1 VAELRVKLEDL
12 ACSAA
17 TLSVGD
23 IDRWSAGAVRDVFYA
38 IGARAQAT
46 LEVSRQLE
54 SLAVFDTW
62 SGATANA
69 AKHQNALIRQ
79 DLDVH
84 GNEALAVARAADKAA
99 DGIEHVQSQ
108 LRQLRADTSE
118 LQMAIDPITNTV
130 MPGAGFR
137 GGPMEELLKTA
148 QLQPR
153 LDAIVAEANGVDQ
166 ELATAIN
173 MADGDACIPP
183 DAGRPVGPQGLTPTQ
198 RASDANEARL
208 CQARGDL
215 QRSID
220 ELQSRYDQLV
230 KRGDAPG
237 SDNPASARLRV
248 LSDELSAAHDRM
260 AEFDSINNALRQA
273 PETYLTQLSIP
284 TDTKQKV
291 GAVVAVGNPDAAIN
305 IAVSVPG
312 LGSTTRDSLPDM
324 VIEAWNLQT
333 TAQDQLKRLDRAGS
347 VVTIAFMGYD
357 PPPNPINTTSPR
369 DLWRTIGDIR
379 ARAGAAILSAY
390 LQQLHANNP
399 TAHISLFG
407 YSYGSLTASLA
418 LQQLNAQGLHPV
430 NDAVFYG
437 SPGLKLANPDQLGLA
452 NGHAYVM
459 RAIGHDAIPEL
470 APLAWLH
477 GWGADPYLGMMPE
490 LSSQAGVSPDGVERL
505 GVMGHADYPRAV
517 IGPDGEPVLRMS
529 GYNLAV
535 IAAGIADQPG
545 GGKQL
550 MMAPTPLTPYPHPGV

>member
-1 VAELRVKLEDL
+1 MK
-12 ACSAA
+12 
-17 TLSVGD
+17 LSVAD
-23 IDRWSAGAVRDVFYA
+23 IDGWSAGAVREVF
-38 IGARAQAT
+38 RAASVRALAT
-46 LEVSRQLE
+46 LEAARQLG

-62 SGATANA
+62 HGATATA
-69 AKHQNALIRQ
+69 AKHQTALIRQ

-108 LRQLRADTSE
+108 LRQLRADTCE
-118 LQMAIDPITNTV
+118 LEMAIDPITNRV
-130 MPGAGFR
+130 VPGAGFR
-137 GGPMEELLKTA
+137 GSPMEELLKTA

-153 LDAIVAEANGVDQ
+153 LDAIVAEANAVDG
-166 ELATAIN
+166 ELARAIN
-173 MADGDACIPP
+173 MADGDALIPLN
-183 DAGRPVGPQGLTPTQ
+183 AGPPVGPQGLTPTQ

-208 CQARGDL
+208 CQARSDL
-215 QRSID
+215 QGRVA
-220 ELQSRYDQLV
+220 ELRSRYDHLV
-230 KRGDAPG
+230 AQGGDSAPIR
-237 SDNPASARLRV
+237 A
-248 LSDELSAAHDRM
+248 LSAELNAAQDRM

-284 TDTKQKV
+284 TEANQKV
-291 GAVVAVGNPDAAIN
+291 GTVVAVGNPDDAIN

-312 LGSTTRDSLPDM
+312 LGASTRDSLPDM

-357 PPPNPINTTSPR
+357 PPPNPIKTTSPR
-369 DLWRTIGDIR
+369 DLWHTIGDGR
-379 ARAGAAILSAY
+379 ARAGAAILSPY

-418 LQQLNAQGLHPV
+418 LQQLNAQDLHPV
-430 NDAVFYG
+430 NGAVFYG
-437 SPGLKLANPDQLGLA
+437 SPGIELGNSDQLGLA
-452 NGHAYVM
+452 NGQAYVM
-459 RAIGHDAIPEL
+459 RAIGNDAIPEL
-470 APLAWLH
+470 APFAWLH

-490 LSSQAGVSPDGVERL
+490 LCSQAGVSPDGVERS
-505 GVMGHADYPRAV
+505 GVTSHADYPRAV
-517 IGPDGEPVLRMS
+517 IGPDGVPVLRMS

-535 IAAGIADQPG
+535 IAAGIADQPH

-550 MMAPTPLTPYPHPGV
+550 MMAPTPLTPYPHPGD

>member
-1 VAELRVKLEDL
+1 M
-12 ACSAA
+12 
-17 TLSVGD
+17 TLSVAD
-23 IDRWSAGAVRDVFYA
+23 IDRWSAGAVREVFRA
-38 IGARAQAT
+38 ASARAQAT
-46 LEVSRQLE
+46 LEASRQLG
-54 SLAVFDTW
+54 SLTVFGTW
-62 SGATANA
+62 NGATAEA
-69 AKHQNALIRQ
+69 AKHQTALIRQ

-130 MPGAGFR
+130 LPSMEFR

-153 LDAIVAEANGVDQ
+153 LDAIVAEANAVDR

-173 MADGDACIPP
+173 MADGDARIPL
-183 DAGRPVGPQGLTPTQ
+183 DAGPPVGPQGLTPTQ

-215 QRSID
+215 QGRVD
-220 ELQSRYDQLV
+220 ELQSRYDHVVAQG
-230 KRGDAPG
+230 GDKTAG
-237 SDNPASARLRV
+237 ARLRV
-248 LSDELSAAHDRM
+248 LSEELSAVHDRM

-284 TDTKQKV
+284 TDTRQKV

-333 TAQDQLKRLDRAGS
+333 TAQDQLERLGRPGS

-357 PPPNPINTTSPR
+357 PPPNPIHTTSPR
-369 DLWRTIGDIR
+369 DLWRTIGDGR
-379 ARAGAAILSAY
+379 ARAGAAILSVY

-418 LQQLNAQGLHPV
+418 LQQLSAQGLHPV
-430 NDAVFYG
+430 NEAVFYG
-437 SPGLKLANPDQLGLA
+437 SPGLELANPSQLGLA

-470 APLAWLH
+470 APLARLH
-477 GWGADPYLGMMPE
+477 GWGADPYLGTMPE
-490 LSSQAGVSPDGVERL
+490 LSSQGGVSPDGVERS

-517 IGPDGEPVLRMS
+517 IGQDGKPVLRMS

-535 IAAGIADQPG
+535 IAAGIADQPDG
-545 GGKQL
+545 AKQL
-550 MMAPTPLTPYPHPGV
+550 MMAPTPLTPYPHPGQ

>member
-1 VAELRVKLEDL
+1 M
-12 ACSAA
+12 

-23 IDRWSAGAVRDVFYA
+23 IDRWSAGAVRDVCYA

-46 LEVSRQLE
+46 LEISRQLE
-54 SLAVFDTW
+54 SLTVFDTW
-62 SGATANA
+62 SGATATA
-69 AKHQNALIRQ
+69 AEHQNVLIRH

-118 LQMAIDPITNTV
+118 LRMEIHPVTNTV
-130 MPGAGFR
+130 LPGVGFR
-137 GGPMEELLKTA
+137 GGRMAELAKVA

-153 LDAIVAEANGVDQ
+153 LDALVAEANGIDQ

-183 DAGRPVGPQGLTPTQ
+183 GAGRSVGAPGITPTQ
-198 RASDANEARL
+198 RASNANEARL
-208 CQARGDL
+208 CRARGDL
-215 QRSID
+215 QRLIA
-220 ELQSRYDQLV
+220 ELHSRYDLLV
-230 KRGDAPG
+230 ALGN
-237 SDNPASARLRV
+237 DNVARARLRV

-260 AEFDSINNALRQA
+260 AEFDSINNALGQA
-273 PETYLTQLSIP
+273 PETYLTQLNIP
-284 TDTKQKV
+284 TDMMRKV
-291 GAVVAVGNPDAAIN
+291 GAVVAVGNPDAATN

-312 LGSTTRDSLPDM
+312 LGSTTKDSLSGM
-324 VIEAWNLQT
+324 VIEAGNLQT
-333 TAQDQLKRLDRAGS
+333 TAQGQLKRLDYAGS

-369 DLWRTIGDIR
+369 DLWRTIGDAR
-379 ARAGAAILSAY
+379 ARAGALTLSAY

-418 LQQLNAQGLHPV
+418 LQQLNAQGSHPV

-437 SPGLKLANPDQLGLA
+437 SPGLELAHPDQLGLA

-470 APLAWLH
+470 ASFAWLH

-517 IGPDGEPVLRMS
+517 VGPDGEPVLRMS

-545 GGKQL
+545 GGRQL
-550 MMAPTPLTPYPHPGV
+550 MMASTPLRPYPHPGK